1 MEARVMIGKLSGA
14 SPAEVSSPPVRILML
29 EDDLLDYELAESR
42 LGKGKLAFEMMRV
55 VTREEFETQLKNR
68 AHDLI
73 LADYVLPSFDGISAL
88 EIARELVPDT
98 PFIFVSGT
106 LGEEVAIEML
116 KRGATDYV
124 LKHRLERLVP
134 AVTRAL
140 AEARQRALHR
150 AAVAELRKTESLARL
165 IIDGLHDHAL
175 LMLDPD
181 GNVASWNN
189 AAQRVLGYRENEMLN
204 QPFSRCYPP
213 EEIERGTPER
223 QLNAARHDGHSTEDH
238 RLLRSDGI
246 AIDVTSAT
254 AIVFNDDGRE
264 LGFSKI
270 IQDITERK
278 RADEALRRS
287 EDELR
292 ARATALAE
300 ADRRKDEFLAMLA
313 HELRNPL
320 AGINNAL
327 SLLQTQGL
335 DPQDAADARDI
346 MGRQIGN
353 MRRLIDE
360 LLDVARL
367 TRGKIRLQRET
378 VDACRIV
385 RDAVGAVRAQA
396 ESRRQ
401 RLKAMLPDDPLLLVA
416 DSTRLEQIVGNLL
429 SNAVKYTQTGGS
441 IEVELKRADRLLMLR
456 VEDDGVGMAP
466 EMLSRAFD
474 LFSQADGSLDRSLGG
489 LGIGLTMVKSL
500 VELHGGVV
508 TAESDGLNRGC
519 RFTVSIPIIE
529 VERREPQAACDGE
542 ATAKQS
548 PAERRV
554 MIVEDNVDAARTLS
568 LLIRHWGYDS
578 KVVHDGASAV
588 AAAVEFQPAVVL
600 LDIGLPGMDGF
611 HVAEQLRSQFGDGC
625 PLVVALTGYGRDED
639 RRRGE
644 EVGIG
649 VYLTKPVETAV
660 LQALL
665 AGI

>member
-1 MEARVMIGKLSGA
+1 MIGKLSVA
-14 SPAEVSSPPVRILML
+14 SPPDVASPPVRILML
-29 EDDLLDYELAESR
+29 EDDLLDYELAEAR
-42 LGKGKLAFEMMRV
+42 LAKGMLAFEMMRV
-55 VTREEFETQLKNR
+55 VTREEFETQLKNHD
-68 AHDLI
+68 HDLI

-88 EIARELVPDT
+88 EIARQLVPDT

-165 IIDGLHDHAL
+165 IIDGLRDHAL

-189 AAQRVLGYRENEMLN
+189 AALRLLGYHESEMLN

-213 EEIERGTPER
+213 EEVERGTPER

-238 RLLRSDGI
+238 RLLRSDGRE
-246 AIDVTSAT
+246 IDVTSAT
-254 AIVFNDDGRE
+254 AIVFIDDGRE

-327 SLLQTQGL
+327 SLLQTQEL

-378 VDACRIV
+378 VDACRVV
-385 RDAVGAVRAQA
+385 RDAVVAVRAQA

-401 RLKAMLPDDPLLLVA
+401 RLKAMIPEEPLLLVA

-429 SNAVKYTQTGGS
+429 SNAVKYTQSGGS
-441 IEVELKRADRLLMLR
+441 IEVELKRVDRLLMLR
-456 VEDDGVGMAP
+456 IEDDGVGMAP

-529 VERREPQAACDGE
+529 VEQREPQPASDDA

-611 HVAEQLRSQFGDGC
+611 HVAEQMRSQFGDGC

-639 RRRGE
+639 RHRGE
-644 EVGIG
+644 EAGIG
-649 VYLTKPVETAV
+649 FYLTKPVETAV

>member
-1 MEARVMIGKLSGA
+1 MIGESESAL
-14 SPAEVSSPPVRILML
+14 PAENAAPPVRILML
-29 EDDLLDYELAESR
+29 EDDVLDFELAESR
-42 LGKGKLAFEMMRV
+42 LSKGRLTFELTRV
-55 VTREEFETQLKNR
+55 VARDEFENTLKNQPF
-68 AHDLI
+68 DLI

-98 PFIFVSGT
+98 PFIFLSGT

-140 AEARQRALHR
+140 AEARERASHR
-150 AAVAELRKTESLARL
+150 TALAELRKSESLARL
-165 IIDGLHDHAL
+165 IIDGLRDHAL
-175 LMLDPD
+175 LMLDPA

-189 AAQRVLGYRENEMLN
+189 AAERLLGYRESEMLN
-204 QPFSRCYPP
+204 QSFSRCFPP
-213 EEIERGTPER
+213 EELVRGTPER
-223 QLNAARHDGHSTEDH
+223 QLKAARAGGRSTEDH
-238 RLLRSDGI
+238 QLLRTDGTTI
-246 AIDVTSAT
+246 EVTSAT
-254 AIVFNDDGRE
+254 ALVVDDDGRE

-270 IQDITERK
+270 IQDITDKK
-278 RADEALRRS
+278 RAEEALRRS

-292 ARATALAE
+292 ARAEALAD

-327 SLLQTQGL
+327 SLLQLSGL
-335 DPQDAADARDI
+335 DPQEAADARDI
-346 MGRQIGN
+346 MGRQISN

-378 VDACRIV
+378 VDACRVV
-385 RDAVGAVRAQA
+385 REAVGLVRPQA
-396 ESRRQ
+396 ESRKQ
-401 RLKAMLPDDPLLLVA
+401 RLKAMLPDEPIMLIA

-429 SNAVKYTQTGGS
+429 NNAVKYTQPGGL
-441 IEVELKRADRLLMLR
+441 IQVELKRVDGLLMLR
-456 VEDDGVGMAP
+456 IEDDGVGMAP

-508 TAESDGLNRGC
+508 TAESDGLGKGC

-529 VERREPQAACDGE
+529 IERRESTSAGDEGPVVCNS
-542 ATAKQS
+542 TT
-548 PAERRV
+548 ERRV
-554 MIVEDNVDAARTLS
+554 MIVEDNVDSARTLS
-568 LLIRHWGYDS
+568 LLVKHWGYDS
-578 KVVHDGASAV
+578 RVVHDGASAI
-588 AAAVEFQPAVVL
+588 AAAVEFKPAVVL

-611 HVAEQLRSQFGDGC
+611 RVAERMRHEFGAEG

-649 VYLTKPVETAV
+649 VYLTKPVQATV

-665 AGI
+665 AGL